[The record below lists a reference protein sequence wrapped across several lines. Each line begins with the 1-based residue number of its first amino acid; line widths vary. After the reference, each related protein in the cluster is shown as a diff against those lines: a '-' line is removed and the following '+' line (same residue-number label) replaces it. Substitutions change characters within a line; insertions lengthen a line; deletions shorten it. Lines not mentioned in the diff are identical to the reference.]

1 MHLLP
6 LACLTFLLSCSLGFT
21 SAEVGTAALLSS
33 AAVFFYQQ
41 RKAAAPLFLRRS
53 SDQRSSASVKIIDLP
68 LLQKKD
74 FEGSVLCSHLIIKSQ
89 LKCRLAQL
97 DINTITQMNENLTPS
112 DSVRSQAMFH
122 LFITTVFIVLI
133 ARHYNPDWQLLLQK
147 DSCILPSEIKHFS
160 NAPRWFEFSLL
171 SFEYLESFSLTNTRT
186 ATRSGKKAKTL
197 SVRWDNVKKS
207 LISLCGNRLKMIY
220 RSKITKLKLAR
231 KFWTNSEPLK

>member
-68 LLQKKD
+68 LPLLQKKD

-97 DINTITQMNENLTPS
+97 DINAIKQMNENLKPS
-112 DSVRSQAMFH
+112 DSVRSQAMFR

-133 ARHYNPDWQLLLQK
+133 AIHYNPD
-147 DSCILPSEIKHFS
+147 
-160 NAPRWFEFSLL
+160 
-171 SFEYLESFSLTNTRT
+171 
-186 ATRSGKKAKTL
+186 
-197 SVRWDNVKKS
+197 
-207 LISLCGNRLKMIY
+207 
-220 RSKITKLKLAR
+220 
-231 KFWTNSEPLK
+231 